1 MGGRKQKLVDGR
13 RCAVPAQPAMQA
25 DRLPDFL
32 NLESLPAINT
42 KEKKNEYNPG
52 PKIEGYLNR
61 MHA

>member
-1 MGGRKQKLVDGR
+1 MCGSST
-13 RCAVPAQPAMQA
+13 AMQA